1 MNRLRVVPA
10 QNVEGKN
17 SVEPNGEQPRFSIVT
32 PSFNQ
37 SRYVEDALLSVK
49 EQNYPWVQ
57 HIVVDGAS
65 TDGTVGILKRYATT
79 PGWEHL
85 RWISEPDRG
94 QSDALNKGL
103 LRAQGDIIGW
113 LNSDDRYRPGCF
125 REVAV
130 AFERYPAADVL
141 YGDYAC
147 IDENNRFTQVR
158 REIEFSRFILLYHR
172 VLYIPS
178 TATFFRRR
186 IFDDGNSFDLSLAN
200 DMDYEFFLRVAQ
212 KGYRFRHLP
221 KLLADFRWHP
231 KSKSSTLSRPILQQH
246 DLTAERY
253 SPTLRKLPAGFPRK
267 AVFLGLRA
275 LAAALRYSEKLLRGY
290 YFTPS
295 SLDKQQ

>member
-1 MNRLRVVPA
+1 LNRLRPSSA
-10 QNVEGKN
+10 QNFEGKN
-17 SVEPNGEQPRFSIVT
+17 SVEPHGEQPRFSIVT

-49 EQNYPWVQ
+49 EQNYPRVQ
-57 HIVVDGAS
+57 HIVIDGAS
-65 TDGTVGILKRYATT
+65 TDGTVEILKRYATA
-79 PGWEHL
+79 PGWEYL

-94 QSDALNKGL
+94 QSDALNKGVR
-103 LRAQGDIIGW
+103 RAQGDIIGW
-113 LNSDDRYRPGCF
+113 LNSDDRYRPRCF
-125 REVAV
+125 REVAM
-130 AFERYPAADVL
+130 AFERYPTVDVL

-186 IFDDGNSFDLSLAN
+186 IFDDGNFFDLSLAN
-200 DMDYEFFLRVAQ
+200 DMDYEFFLRLAE
-212 KGYRFRHLP
+212 KGYCFKHLP

-231 KSKSSTLSRPILQQH
+231 ESKSSTLRRPILRQH

-253 SPTLRKLPAGFPRK
+253 SPALRKLPAGFPRK

-275 LAAALRYSEKLLRGY
+275 FAAGLRYSEKLLRGY
-290 YFTPS
+290 YFSTLP
-295 SLDKQQ
+295 LDM